1 MFCPKC
7 GAENTDDAK
16 FCANCGMPLE
26 IRTNPSTSSGP
37 NGASAST
44 SSVAG
49 TKAGSSTMM
58 AAVIIEIIACSFAV
72 VSQFM
77 SQLEMSSA
85 MSNLVKLMGESSLSS
100 VVYVSLINPGLVTTP
115 SKLMSSSAA
124 TANFWGWFIPCLVGV
139 VLTVVLTIRVVTAH
153 ISTTKKVGLLDRI
166 PRRLLWIGP
175 ALIVWSAV
183 IMISGICLATSSLGK
198 DSFVVAT
205 PWAYIAVTSAVI
217 AFILDLVNHK
227 KGLV

>member
-26 IRTNPSTSSGP
+26 IRTNPSTSSGS
-37 NGASAST
+37 NGTSAST

-49 TKAGSSTMM
+49 TKADSSAMM

-85 MSNLVKLMGESSLSS
+85 VSNLAKLMGESSL
-100 VVYVSLINPGLVTTP
+100 VYVSLINPGLITTP

-139 VLTVVLTIRVVTAH
+139 VLTVMLTIRVVTAH

-175 ALIVWSAV
+175 ALIVWSAG
-183 IMISGICLATSSLGK
+183 IMISGICLATSSLGEY
-198 DSFVVAT
+198 SIVVAT
-205 PWAYIAVTSAVI
+205 PWAYIAVASAVI
-217 AFILDLVNHK
+217 AFILDFVNHK

>member
-49 TKAGSSTMM
+49 AKAGSSTMM

-85 MSNLVKLMGESSLSS
+85 VSNLAKLMGESSL
-100 VVYVSLINPGLVTTP
+100 VYVSLINPGLITTP